1 MPVIILSLVTLTA
14 FGRTLLSAI
23 IISLILLSP
32 LQHQIWGETVMF
44 MSLAVTVAAA
54 TEMARDRAMVP
65 HMAHVATDLR
75 GK

>member
-1 MPVIILSLVTLTA
+1 
-14 FGRTLLSAI
+14 
-23 IISLILLSP
+23 
-32 LQHQIWGETVMF
+32 MF

-75 GK
+75 GKESKGTRGGRQVLMPMPASIRNATPMHGI